1 MAWIMAAAMCLT
13 ATACGSTAS
22 STASTAG
29 STAASTVESSS
40 VEGAF
45 NLGLICPLS
54 GSSAVSGQIMQNAT
68 KMAVDEINAAGGI
81 NGTIP
86 INLVAVDDEG
96 VPATSVTAMQKLVEQ
111 DKVNAVIGAQDL
123 IVNVHT
129 HHGIGAQLGRPLL
142 HFVQGLLA
150 GVDELLLVGAGAAAE
165 EVAEPGHKVL
175 DEVHTGNDLTEN
187 NALIFRDT
195 AALHRGGSGYDHV
208 FSSLLFILR
217 GIRGAAVQQRLALGV
232 HQDGLVHVTQL
243 PWRVKHPSDRLA
255 VGDVVTV
262 WVLSVDEG
270 KKRISLTMKRPQ

>member
-1 MAWIMAAAMCLT
+1 MKKTMAWIMAAAMCLT

-29 STAASTVESSS
+29 STAAGTVESSS

-111 DKVNAVIGAQDL
+111 DKVNAVIGATSWATWSMKTTPRL
-123 IVNVHT
+123 SPSCT
-129 HHGIGAQLGRPLL
+129 SPPTSA
-142 HFVQGLLA
+142 
-150 GVDELLLVGAGAAAE
+150 LV
-165 EVAEPGHKVL
+165 V
-175 DEVHTGNDLTEN
+175 
-187 NALIFRDT
+187 
-195 AALHRGGSGYDHV
+195 S
-208 FSSLLFILR
+208 
-217 GIRGAAVQQRLALGV
+217 RLPA
-232 HQDGLVHVTQL
+232 
-243 PWRVKHPSDRLA
+243 PSA
-255 VGDVVTV
+255 MTSA
-262 WVLSVDEG
+262 W
-270 KKRISLTMKRPQ
+270 KW

>member
-1 MAWIMAAAMCLT
+1 MKKTMAWIMAAAMCLT

-29 STAASTVESSS
+29 STAAGTVESSS

-111 DKVNAVIGAQDL
+111 DKVNAVIGAQASSCTLANMEID
-123 IVNVHT
+123 
-129 HHGIGAQLGRPLL
+129 QGRQDSP
-142 HFVQGLLA
+142 
-150 GVDELLLVGAGAAAE
+150 
-165 EVAEPGHKVL
+165 
-175 DEVHTGNDLTEN
+175 
-187 NALIFRDT
+187 
-195 AALHRGGSGYDHV
+195 DHPC
-208 FSSLLFILR
+208 FLQR
-217 GIRGAAVQQRLALGV
+217 CCHPERQRL
-232 HQDGLVHVTQL
+232 HL
-243 PWRVKHPSDRLA
+243 PADRY
-255 VGDVVTV
+255 
-262 WVLSVDEG
+262 
-270 KKRISLTMKRPQ
+270 R